1 MTFSFVQ
8 SMSNKIKWIEK
19 KYVHLL
25 CSFSSSG
32 TALYSILNPLSVTLP
47 SVVKS
52 NVTEELSISSITE
65 SLVPLAL
72 FWDVWASKKKIVI
85 YQNDVIKAEQGHT

>member
-1 MTFSFVQ
+1 MDR
-8 SMSNKIKWIEK
+8 EK
-19 KYVHLL
+19 KHLL
-25 CSFSSSG
+25 CSSSSSG

-85 YQNDVIKAEQGHT
+85 YQNDVI